1 MGAVKA
7 IFRVFF
13 NTYGSVRVDFAQP
26 FSLKVRA
33 KSKLLIHIF
42 SLKKMYLTPKQKGN
56 KFTNMQKFRVIFTKI
71 PLIMLF

>member
-26 FSLKVRA
+26 FSLKVKARNGLFFF
-33 KSKLLIHIF
+33 LLF
-42 SLKKMYLTPKQKGN
+42 GSS
-56 KFTNMQKFRVIFTKI
+56 V
-71 PLIMLF
+71 